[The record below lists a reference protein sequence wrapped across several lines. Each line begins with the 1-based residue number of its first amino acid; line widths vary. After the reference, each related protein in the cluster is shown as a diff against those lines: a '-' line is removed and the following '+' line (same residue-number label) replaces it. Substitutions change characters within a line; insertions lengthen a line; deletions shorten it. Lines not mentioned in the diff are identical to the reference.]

1 MEKSFEEAFS
11 EIQTDMIAICL
22 EYVENRAEE
31 IFIYSSYENKMIS
44 CDYFYKIA
52 GNIMQRHKLPN
63 GYDTSIQRQ
72 KACMKILNE
81 DMKKIIHLCKEFKQ
95 DIPTEMKIV
104 YCISQNSV
112 AANYKY
118 DVVYSNDPEKTA
130 DDMAEE
136 WFIKEKEKLE
146 KEIF

>member
-1 MEKSFEEAFS
+1 
-11 EIQTDMIAICL
+11 
-22 EYVENRAEE
+22 
-31 IFIYSSYENKMIS
+31 
-44 CDYFYKIA
+44 
-52 GNIMQRHKLPN
+52 
-63 GYDTSIQRQ
+63 
-72 KACMKILNE
+72 MKILNE

-112 AANYKY
+112 TANYKY